1 MQLCRDREVKDSGT
15 AQTQWRLMGIY
26 SENRAEY
33 VISQFACMSDSVTV
47 APINHHATDVVSAKK
62 IIEHT
67 LLEVICVSRNTLRQI
82 VNMLSNEG
90 LPKLNTIICFD
101 NLKEDELHELLPE
114 SRRSNIKVLL
124 F

>member
-1 MQLCRDREVKDSGT
+1 
-15 AQTQWRLMGIY
+15 MGIY

-47 APINHHATDVVSAKK
+47 VPINHHATDVVSAKE

-82 VNMLSNEG
+82 VNMLSN
-90 LPKLNTIICFD
+90 
-101 NLKEDELHELLPE
+101 
-114 SRRSNIKVLL
+114 
-124 F
+124 